1 MLRASR
7 ASYALI
13 RTLLLGTAAVTTMAV
28 VSPVL
33 VGCKDEN
40 QPEYWLDKLDD
51 AKWRPRAVKRLTQFL
66 DDSLGK
72 ANNDMNDPV
81 VKKLEDAL
89 VGPLTQAYVN
99 NYAELDTQTR
109 VELIKLLA
117 DFRDERAIPAL
128 NKAFEEFAKRP
139 RTTSDE
145 ADIKWAVR
153 AYGDMKKPELAAN
166 VLAAFE
172 KLEAHTQLGGITYKD
187 YSKAMVSAPSPTWT
201 SALISKLEVE
211 IKHPTSG
218 KTKEQQRDLI
228 EPYRDQA
235 FWQVT
240 AAQVLGEIGDASAVE
255 PLLKVLLDPSK
266 GDIAT
271 TAILALVKIGK
282 PSLDRAVKMLDASDP
297 LVAYHKKLVMKAT
310 EAKEEPKGNP
320 ALSIAAAVI
329 GLCGRADGIE
339 PLIAA
344 LQKPGLEATD
354 KAILAQELTKLP
366 ATDAS
371 KAAFK
376 AAFESIPLDTSLP
389 NQSPALPVLAEAAGD
404 FFDPTMVDWLLQRA
418 EKTAGGGEEKTALQQ
433 ALATSALKVAKV
445 DQLAVVEAAA
455 KRYKVDDLAKYGAPI
470 LQKCGD
476 KVDCYLT
483 EVEKT
488 ENNSKEKQVAGI
500 KAAYM
505 IGILGNDSARD
516 ALIER
521 LPSLENAAVHFV
533 ATKSIDRLT
542 PKGSADV
549 VKKLMEL
556 IEKNEKSAD
565 QDKLSANQPLKQVA
579 YRVAARTK

>member
-13 RTLLLGTAAVTTMAV
+13 RSLLLGTAAVTTAAA

-66 DDSLGK
+66 DDTLGR
-72 ANNDMNDPV
+72 ANNDMTDPGV
-81 VKKLEDAL
+81 TKLKDTL
-89 VGPLTQAYVN
+89 IGPLTKAYVE

-117 DFRDERAIPAL
+117 DFRDERAVPAL

-153 AYGDMKKPELAAN
+153 AYGDMKKPELAAG

-187 YSKAMVSAPSPTWT
+187 YSKAMVAAPSPAWT
-201 SALISKLEVE
+201 STLISKLEVE

-218 KTKEQQRDLI
+218 KTKEQQRDLVD
-228 EPYRDQA
+228 PYRDQA

-282 PSLDRAVKMLDASDP
+282 PAVDRAVKMLDASDP

-310 EAKEEPKGNP
+310 DSKEEPKGNP

-329 GLCGRADGIE
+329 GLCGRADGVD
-339 PLIAA
+339 PLMKA
-344 LQKPGLEATD
+344 LEKPGLEAAD

-371 KAAFK
+371 KTAFK
-376 AAFESIPLDTSLP
+376 TAFESIPLDTTLP
-389 NQSPALPVLAEAAGD
+389 NQAPALPVLAEAAGD
-404 FFDPTMVDWLLQRA
+404 FYDPGMVDWLLDRA

-433 ALATSALKVAKV
+433 ALATSALKVAKAA
-445 DQLAVVEAAA
+445 QAGAVEAAA
-455 KRYKVDDLAKYGAPI
+455 KRYKVDDLAKFGVPV

-505 IGILGNDSARD
+505 IGILGNESSRD
-516 ALIER
+516 ALIDR

-533 ATKSIDRLT
+533 ATKSVDKLT

-549 VKKLMEL
+549 VKKLNDL

-565 QDKLSANQPLKQVA
+565 QEKLSANQPLKQVA
-579 YRVAARTK
+579 YRIAARSK

>member
-13 RTLLLGTAAVTTMAV
+13 RSLLLGTAAITTTAL

-40 QPEYWLDKLDD
+40 QPEYWLDKIDD
-51 AKWRPRAVKRLTQFL
+51 PKWRPRAVKRLTQFL
-66 DDSLGK
+66 DDALGR
-72 ANNDMNDPV
+72 ANNDMSDPAVKELENTLV
-81 VKKLEDAL
+81 V
-89 VGPLTQAYVN
+89 PLTKAYVE
-99 NYAELDTQTR
+99 NYGELDTQTR

-117 DFRDERAIPAL
+117 DFRDERAVPAL
-128 NKAFEEFAKRP
+128 TKAFEEFAKRP
-139 RTTSDE
+139 RTTKDE

-153 AYGDMKKPELAAN
+153 AYGDMKKPEMAAA

-187 YSKAMVSAPSPTWT
+187 YSKAMVDGASPTWA
-201 SALISKLEVE
+201 SSLIGMLSGE

-228 EPYRDQA
+228 DPYRDQL

-240 AAQVLGEIGDASAVE
+240 AAQVLGEIGGQDAVE

-266 GDIAT
+266 GEIAT
-271 TAILALVKIGK
+271 TALLALVKIGK
-282 PSLDRAVKMLDASDP
+282 PAVARAIKMLDESDP
-297 LVAYHKKLVMKAT
+297 LVDFHKKKVKEAT
-310 EAKEEPKGNP
+310 DAKELPKGNP
-320 ALSIAAAVI
+320 ALPIAAAVI
-329 GLCGRADGIE
+329 GMAGRAEGID

-344 LQKPGLEATD
+344 MNKAGIEEAD
-354 KAILAQELTKLP
+354 KAVIAQELTKIP
-366 ATDAS
+366 ATEKS
-371 KAAFK
+371 KQAFK
-376 AAFESIPLDTSLP
+376 TAFESISLETTLP
-389 NQSPALPVLAEAAGD
+389 NRTPALIALAEAAGD
-404 FFDPTMVDWLLQRA
+404 FYDPSMVDWLLSRA
-418 EKTAGGGEEKTALQQ
+418 EATSGGGEEKKALQQ
-433 ALATSALKVAKV
+433 TLATTALKVAKV
-445 DQLAVVEAAA
+445 GQLAAIKAAA
-455 KRYKVDDLAKYGAPI
+455 KRYGVDDLLKYGAP
-470 LQKCGD
+470 LLEKCGD

-488 ENNSKEKQVAGI
+488 ENQSKDHQMAGI

-505 IGILGNDSARD
+505 VGILGNEQSRD

-533 ATKSIDRLT
+533 ATKSIDKLT
-542 PKGSADV
+542 PTGDEAV
-549 VKKLMEL
+549 VTQLEEL

-565 QDKLSANQPLKQVA
+565 ADKLSANAPLKQIA
-579 YRVAARTK
+579 YRISARAN

>member
-320 ALSIAAAVI
+320 VLSIAAAVI

-505 IGILGNDSARD
+505 IGILGNDAARD

>member
-13 RTLLLGTAAVTTMAV
+13 RTLLLGTAAVTTVAA

-66 DDSLGK
+66 DDGLGK
-72 ANNDMNDPV
+72 ANNDMNDPS
-81 VKKLEDAL
+81 VKALEDTL
-89 VGPLTQAYVN
+89 VGPLTKAYVE
-99 NYAELDTQTR
+99 NYGELDTQTR

-153 AYGDMKKPELAAN
+153 AYGDMKKPELAAG

-201 SALISKLEVE
+201 SALIAKLEVE

-240 AAQVLGEIGDASAVE
+240 AAQVLGEIGDPSAVE

-282 PSLDRAVKMLDASDP
+282 PSVDRAVKMLDASDP
-297 LVAYHKKLVMKAT
+297 LVAYHKKLLMKASDS
-310 EAKEEPKGNP
+310 KEEPKGNP

-329 GLCGRADGIE
+329 GLCGRADGVD
-339 PLIAA
+339 PLLKA
-344 LQKPGLEATD
+344 LEKPGLEAAD
-354 KAILAQELTKLP
+354 KAVLAQELTKLP
-366 ATDAS
+366 ATEAS

-376 AAFESIPLDTSLP
+376 ATFESIPLDTSMP
-389 NQSPALPVLAEAAGD
+389 SQAPALPVLAEAAGD
-404 FFDPTMVDWLLQRA
+404 FYDPGMVDWLLERA
-418 EKTAGGGEEKTALQQ
+418 EKTSGGGEEKTALQQ
-433 ALATSALKVAKV
+433 ALATTALKVAKV
-445 DQLAVVEAAA
+445 AQLSVVEAAA
-455 KRYKVDDLAKYGAPI
+455 KRYKVDDLAKFGAPI

-505 IGILGNDSARD
+505 IGILGNESSRD

-533 ATKSIDRLT
+533 ATKSIDKLT
-542 PKGSADV
+542 PKGSAEV
-549 VKKLMEL
+549 VKKLTDL

-565 QDKLSANQPLKQVA
+565 QEKLSANQPLKQVA
-579 YRVAARTK
+579 YRIAARSK

>member
-13 RTLLLGTAAVTTMAV
+13 RTLLLGTAAVTTVVA

-66 DDSLGK
+66 DDGLGK
-72 ANNDMNDPV
+72 ANNDPNDPS
-81 VKKLEDAL
+81 VKALEDTL
-89 VGPLTQAYVN
+89 VGPLTKAYVE

-109 VELIKLLA
+109 VELVKLLA
-117 DFRDERAIPAL
+117 DFRDERAVPAL

-153 AYGDMKKPELAAN
+153 AYGDMKKPEMAAG

-187 YSKAMVSAPSPTWT
+187 YSKAMVAAPSASWS
-201 SALISKLEVE
+201 SALIAKLEVE
-211 IKHPTSG
+211 MKHPASG

-255 PLLKVLLDPSK
+255 PLFKVLLDPSK
-266 GDIAT
+266 GDVAT

-282 PSLDRAVKMLDASDP
+282 PAQDRAVKLLDASDP
-297 LVAYHKKLVMKAT
+297 LVAFHKKAVMKASDS
-310 EAKEEPKGNP
+310 KEEPKGNP

-329 GLCGRADGIE
+329 GLCGRADGVA
-339 PLIAA
+339 PLLAA
-344 LQKPGLEATD
+344 LEKPGLEAAD
-354 KAILAQELTKLP
+354 KALLAQELTKLP
-366 ATDAS
+366 ATEAS

-376 AAFESIPLDTSLP
+376 AAFESIPLDTTLP
-389 NQSPALPVLAEAAGD
+389 NQAPALPVLAEAAGD
-404 FFDPTMVDWLLQRA
+404 FYDPGMVDWLLERA
-418 EKTAGGGEEKTALQQ
+418 EKTSGGGEEKTALQQ
-433 ALATSALKVAKV
+433 ALATTALKVAKV
-445 DQLAVVEAAA
+445 AQAKAVEAAA
-455 KRYKVDDLAKYGAPI
+455 KRYKVDDLAKFGVPM

-505 IGILGNDSARD
+505 LGILGNESTRD

-533 ATKSIDRLT
+533 ATKSIDKLT

-549 VKKLMEL
+549 VKKLEEL

-565 QDKLSANQPLKQVA
+565 SEKLSANQPLKQVA
-579 YRVAARTK
+579 YRIAARSK

>member
-404 FFDPTMVDWLLQRA
+404 FFDPNMVDWLLQRA

-505 IGILGNDSARD
+505 IGILGNDAARD

>member
-13 RTLLLGTAAVTTMAV
+13 RTLLLGTATVTAATA

-66 DDSLGK
+66 DDSLGR
-72 ANNDMNDPV
+72 ANNDMSDPG
-81 VKKLEDAL
+81 VKKLEDTL
-89 VGPLTQAYVN
+89 VGPLTQAYVD

-153 AYGDMKKPELAAN
+153 AYGDMKKPEMAAG

-187 YSKAMVSAPSPTWT
+187 YSKAMVAAPSSAWT
-201 SALISKLEVE
+201 SALIAKLEVE

-228 EPYRDQA
+228 DPYRDQA

-266 GDIAT
+266 GDVAT

-282 PSLDRAVKMLDASDP
+282 PAVDRAVKLLDASDP
-297 LVAYHKKLVMKAT
+297 LVAFHKKALMKASDS
-310 EAKEEPKGNP
+310 KDEPKGNP
-320 ALSIAAAVI
+320 ALPIAAAVI
-329 GLCGRADGIE
+329 GLCGRADGIA

-344 LQKPGLEATD
+344 LEKPGLEAAD
-354 KAILAQELTKLP
+354 KAALAQELTKLP
-366 ATDAS
+366 ATDTS

-376 AAFESIPLDTSLP
+376 AAFESIPLDTNLP
-389 NQSPALPVLAEAAGD
+389 GEAPALPVLAEAAGD
-404 FFDPTMVDWLLQRA
+404 FYDPGMVDWLLDRA
-418 EKTAGGGEEKTALQQ
+418 EKTSGGGEEKTALQQ
-433 ALATSALKVAKV
+433 ALATTALKVAKV
-445 DQLAVVEAAA
+445 AQIKEISAAA
-455 KRYKVDDLAKYGAPI
+455 KRYKVEDLLKYGTPV
-470 LQKCGD
+470 LERCGD
-476 KVDCYLT
+476 KVDCYLA
-483 EVEKT
+483 EVEKS
-488 ENNSKEKQVAGI
+488 ENQTKEKQVAGI

-505 IGILGNDSARD
+505 LGILGNESTRD

-533 ATKSIDRLT
+533 ATKSVDKLT
-542 PKGSADV
+542 PKGSDEV
-549 VKKLMEL
+549 VKKLTDL

-565 QDKLSANQPLKQVA
+565 QEKLSANQPLKQVA
-579 YRVAARTK
+579 YRIAARK